1 MKPCRAVDVVI
12 VGAGAA
18 GLTAALYV
26 ERYGLDAIVLERE
39 PGPGGQLV
47 TANVIENYPGF
58 PDGIYGPELVERFR
72 QHAMKFGAE
81 IVTDTVEKV
90 DPEGDQWRLRG
101 TKCDYRAEAVII
113 ATGAKHRH
121 LKVPGERDFYGKG
134 VSVCATCDGF
144 FYRGHDVAVVGG
156 GNVAIDDAVY
166 LSDLARK
173 VYVVHRRDE
182 LRADPILQERAFA
195 RKNIEFL
202 WNSTV
207 IRINGTEAVESMTV
221 RNVKTNEETDVPV
234 TGVFVCIGF
243 VPEVGL
249 VDGIVDTEDG
259 HITTDDHMRTSAPGI
274 FAAGDIRK
282 AALKQIATAVGDG
295 AIAADSAYK
304 YIQARR

>member
-1 MKPCRAVDVVI
+1 MPDCRVVDVVT

-18 GLTAALYV
+18 GLTAALYA

-47 TANVIENYPGF
+47 TANMIENYPGF
-58 PDGIYGPELVERFR
+58 PDGIYGPELVDRFR
-72 QHAMKFGAE
+72 EHAMRFGAE
-81 IVTDTVEKV
+81 IVTDTVARVE
-90 DPEGDQWRLRG
+90 PEGDRWRLRG
-101 TKCDYRAEAVII
+101 AKCDYVADAVII

-121 LKVPGERDFYGKG
+121 LKVPGEKELFGKG

-144 FYRGHDVAVVGG
+144 FYRGQDVAVAGG
-156 GNVAIDDAVY
+156 GNVAIDDAIY

-173 VYVVHRRDE
+173 VYVVHRREE
-182 LRADPILQERAFA
+182 LRAEPILQQRAFS

-202 WNSTV
+202 WNSV
-207 IRINGTEAVESMTV
+207 VARINGTETVESMTV
-221 RNVKTNEETDVPV
+221 KNVKTNEETDVAV

-243 VPEVGL
+243 EPEVGL
-249 VDGIVDTEDG
+249 VGGLVETADG
-259 HITTDDHMRTSAPGI
+259 HIITDDHMRTSAPGI
-274 FAAGDIRK
+274 FAAGDIRVT
-282 AALKQIATAVGDG
+282 ALKQIATAVGDG